1 MEGTLAGLAEMVLD
15 VAMQR
20 RTDLI
25 KYCVFLGGVGAKRR
39 WKWKPTAHK

>member
-25 KYCVFLGGVGAKRR
+25 NCVFLGGVGAKRR